1 MNLKDA
7 QAYCQDLTQKSGS
20 SFYHAFKFLDAP
32 QRIAMNALYAFCREV
47 DDVVDEIN
55 DEHIARKELEK
66 WRKRVDELNHG
77 VTSHPVT
84 IALADAMQTYDLHTT
99 HMQELIDGME
109 MDLDD
114 TRYPTFSDLQLYC
127 YRAASVVGLMSAEIF
142 GYTNAQTTKYAHDL
156 GLAFQLTNVIRD
168 VAEDSQ
174 RGRIYIPQEDL
185 DTFNVDPA
193 HLALKTTTPEAKKLF
208 EFQINRAQQYYE
220 QAESK
225 LPEEDRFSQ
234 RAGLIMSAVYQ
245 RILQEIKRK
254 DYAILD
260 SRISVSKFRKAW
272 VAWQAA
278 QREKQRYKKRIQ
290 ANS

>member
-1 MNLKDA
+1 MNLQDA
-7 QAYCQDLTQKSGS
+7 QTYCQDITKKSGS
-20 SFYHAFKFLDAP
+20 SFYHAFKFLDEP

-55 DEHIARKELEK
+55 DEKIARKELDK
-66 WRKRVDELNHG
+66 WRQRVDELKQG
-77 VTSHPVT
+77 TTSHPVT
-84 IALADAMQTYDLHTT
+84 IALAHAMQTYDLQTT
-99 HMQELIDGME
+99 HMHELIDGME
-109 MDLDD
+109 MDLDN
-114 TRYPTFSDLQLYC
+114 THYNTFADLQLYC

-142 GYTNAQTTKYAHDL
+142 GYTNAQTAKYAHDL
-156 GLAFQLTNVIRD
+156 GLAFQLTNVVRD

-185 DTFNVDPA
+185 EKFKVAPA

-208 EFQINRAQQYYE
+208 AFQINRAKNYYQ

-225 LPEEDRFSQ
+225 LPEVDRYAQ

-245 RILQEIKRK
+245 RILQEIERK
-254 DYAILD
+254 DYAILE
-260 SRISVSKFRKAW
+260 SKIGVSKFRKAW

-278 QREKQRYKKRIQ
+278 QREKQRYKKLAQ
-290 ANS
+290 AKP

>member
-1 MNLKDA
+1 MNLQDA
-7 QAYCQDLTQKSGS
+7 QTYCQDITKKSGS
-20 SFYHAFKFLDAP
+20 SFYHAFKFLDEP

-55 DEHIARKELEK
+55 DEKIARKELDK
-66 WRKRVDELNHG
+66 WRQRVDELKQG
-77 VTSHPVT
+77 TTSHLVT
-84 IALADAMQTYDLHTT
+84 IALAHAMQTYDLQTT
-99 HMQELIDGME
+99 HMHELIDGME
-109 MDLDD
+109 MDLDN
-114 TRYPTFSDLQLYC
+114 THYNTFADLQLYC

-156 GLAFQLTNVIRD
+156 GLAFQLTNVVRD

-185 DTFNVDPA
+185 EKFKVDPA
-193 HLALKTTTPEAKKLF
+193 HLALKTTTPEAKELF
-208 EFQINRAQQYYE
+208 AFQINRAKNYYQ

-225 LPEEDRFSQ
+225 LPEVDRYAQ

-245 RILQEIKRK
+245 RILQEIERK
-254 DYAILD
+254 DYAILE
-260 SRISVSKFRKAW
+260 SKISVSKFRKAW

-278 QREKQRYKKRIQ
+278 QREKQRYKKLAQ
-290 ANS
+290 AKP

>member
-20 SFYHAFKFLDAP
+20 SFYHAFKFLDDP

-66 WRKRVDELNHG
+66 WRKRVDELSHG

-185 DTFNVDPA
+185 DTFNVNPA

-278 QREKQRYKKRIQ
+278 QREKQRYKKHIQ